1 MLADRRVHA
10 ILPVP
15 DVEAARPFYEDV
27 LGLAPYAVVPNAV
40 LYEAGGGSVFAIS
53 RSGGGASGAHT
64 QMAFTVEDVRAEV
77 TALRARGV
85 VFEEYE
91 MPRTVDGVARMP
103 FGQAAWFKD
112 PNGNTI
118 GVVSFDDGV

>member
-10 ILPVP
+10 VLPVP
-15 DVEAARPFYEDV
+15 DVEAARPFYEQT
-27 LGLAPYAVVPNAV
+27 LGLQPYAVVPNAI
-40 LYEAGGGSVFAIS
+40 LYKAGGGSLFAIS
-53 RSGGGASGAHT
+53 KSGGKPSGAHT
-64 QMAFTVEDVRAEV
+64 QLAFTVPDVPVEV
-77 TALRARGV
+77 SELRARGV

-91 MPRTVDGVARMP
+91 TPKTTDGVARMA

-118 GVVSFDDGV
+118 GIISFDEPV

>member
-27 LGLAPYAVVPNAV
+27 LGLAPDAVVPNAV
-40 LYEAGGGSVFAIS
+40 IYGAGAGSVFAIS
-53 RSGGGASGAHT
+53 RSGGRPSGAHT
-64 QMAFTVEDVRAEV
+64 QMAFTVADVPGEV
-77 TALRARGV
+77 AALRARGV
-85 VFEEYE
+85 AFEEYDA
-91 MPRTVDGVARMP
+91 PRTVDGVARMP
-103 FGQAAWFKD
+103 FGYAAWFKD

-118 GVVSFDDGV
+118 GIVSFDDGV